1 MKAREVP
8 VEKAVGLPL
17 AYDLTEVVP
26 GQRKGAALRRGH
38 VLRESDLDLL
48 RRIGKSTVKILEL
61 GPGEIHEDEAALRLA
76 TLLAGRG
83 CVVSMPG
90 EAWADVRAGRAGLL
104 KVDAA
109 RLLEVNLDGELLVAT
124 RHGDTEARPGQL
136 VAKAKVLGLAVAASR
151 LDRAARIAAAG
162 PVIEVLPFRR
172 PARAAVIVT
181 GREVY
186 EGRVKDAFGP
196 LLRRKLE
203 DYGGE
208 VRRVDIVPDD
218 VDSVAGAVRTAA
230 TEALDLLLVTGGLSP
245 DDCTA
250 EGIRRAGA
258 DIVFYGV
265 PVSPGAMTLVAYL
278 GDLPV
283 VGVPAGLLA
292 RPRGFFDLIL
302 PRLLAGERLGPQDA
316 ARYGHGGLCWAC
328 EVCVF
333 PACPF
338 GKSG

>member
-1 MKAREVP
+1 MKAREVA
-8 VEKAVGLPL
+8 VEKAIGLAL

-26 GQRKGAALRRGH
+26 GRRKGAALRRGH
-38 VLRESDLDLL
+38 VLGESDLDLL

-61 GPGEIHEDEAALRLA
+61 GPEEIHEDEAALRLA
-76 TLLAGRG
+76 TLLAGPG

-90 EAWADVRAGRAGLL
+90 EAWADTRADRTGLL

-109 RLLEVNLDGELLVAT
+109 RLLEVNLDGEILVAT
-124 RHGDTEARPGQL
+124 RQGDTEVRRGQL
-136 VAKAKVLGLAVAASR
+136 VAKAKVLGLAVAAGR

-162 PVIEVLPFRR
+162 PVIQVLPFRA
-172 PARAAVIVT
+172 ARAGVIVT
-181 GREVY
+181 GREIH

-203 DYGGE
+203 DYGGQ
-208 VRRVDIVPDD
+208 VLRVDIVPDE
-218 VDSVAGAVRTAA
+218 VDSVAGAVRAA
-230 TEALDLLLVTGGLSP
+230 ASAGPDLLLVTGGLSP
-245 DDCTA
+245 DDGTA

-265 PVSPGAMTLVAYL
+265 PVSPGAMTLVAYM

-338 GKSG
+338 GKGG